1 MSDWHVSQACM
12 LLKAGAVIAYPTEGV
27 WGLGCDPHNPAALSD
42 LLAIKQ
48 RDAKKGFILV
58 ASHISQ
64 LDFLLADLPGDKQA
78 VLAAHWPG
86 PFTFLVP
93 HRNLFL
99 PAVVG
104 QFSTI
109 AVRVSNHPVV
119 QQLCDGFGGPLISTS
134 ANLSGHAAARSAVQV
149 RRQLGQN
156 IDYLVPGELGGAKK
170 PSRIIDLMSG
180 RIIRP

>member
-1 MSDWHVSQACM
+1 MSDWHIQQARM
-12 LLKAGAVIAYPTEGV
+12 LLNAGGVIAYPTEGV
-27 WGLGCDPHNPAALSD
+27 WGLGCDPDNAQALQA

-58 ASHISQ
+58 ASHIGQ
-64 LDFLLADLPGDKQA
+64 LDFLLADLPADKQA
-78 VLAAHWPG
+78 VLGQHWPG

-93 HRNLFL
+93 HRDLFL

-104 QFSTI
+104 QFATI
-109 AVRVSNHPVV
+109 AVRVSDHPVV
-119 QQLCDGFGGPLISTS
+119 KQLCDAFGGPLISTS

-149 RRQLGQN
+149 RRQLGHKF
-156 IDYLVPGELGGAKK
+156 DYLVPGELGGAKK

>member
-1 MSDWHVSQACM
+1 M

-27 WGLGCDPHNPAALSD
+27 WGLGCDPQNPAALRN
-42 LLAIKQ
+42 LLSIKQ

-58 ASHISQ
+58 ASHITQ
-64 LDFLLADLPGDKQA
+64 LDFLLADLPAEKHA

-93 HRNLFL
+93 HNDMFA
-99 PAVVG
+99 PEVVG
-104 QFSTI
+104 QFATI
-109 AVRVSNHPVV
+109 AVRVSKHPVV
-119 QQLCDGFGGPLISTS
+119 QQLCAGFGGPLISTS
-134 ANLSGHAAARSAVQV
+134 ANLSGHAAARSALQV
-149 RRQLGQN
+149 RRQLGQK